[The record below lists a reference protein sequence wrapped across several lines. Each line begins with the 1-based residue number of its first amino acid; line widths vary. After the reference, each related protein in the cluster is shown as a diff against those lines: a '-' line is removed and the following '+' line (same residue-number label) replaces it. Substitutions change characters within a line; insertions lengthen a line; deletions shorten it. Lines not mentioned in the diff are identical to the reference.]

1 MKHILLLILPLF
13 FLSKNSE
20 AQSFSW
26 LNSAGGTSED
36 LSARVVKGTK
46 NFYLYGTFE
55 GTLDINNTQS
65 GNLIQLVNQ
74 SWGSDIFLISAD
86 SLGKVVW
93 AKSFGSSGY
102 DSIMGSIRFNKTDS
116 TIMLISTHTSD
127 LHYGASPTDFIS
139 LFNGAG
145 QSVAFLKIKENGDVV
160 KAKTSTEFGIG
171 FQYLND
177 VQQNDST
184 FFLSGLFSGDLLFS
198 KKNGSGDTTISG
210 IPFGSGMQPCLIS
223 LDKNFKFNFYTT
235 TPQRILKI
243 ELDSLGN
250 IYGIGDNA
258 DVTYANSNAF
268 LIKYSKKGSFKY
280 IKQLT
285 NPPITFGQYSY
296 LNIISNNNI
305 SFTSYSSDT
314 TKFDGI
320 NLYTS
325 PLSNW
330 TSHSQNEYFSL
341 RVDSL
346 GNLVKIIPFQLGT
359 TLLNQA
365 SLNVNSLGETYF
377 TIPFSGT
384 VTINNTDYV
393 SVGGTDVLLLSY
405 DINGNTNWLQS
416 FGSTGND
423 YCNSITFDN
432 TNNPILHGTFE
443 SSITVSQSGFK
454 ANSPLSIN
462 SNGGKDVFY
471 AKINRTQVASTSL
484 LSYYTSQNMLKL
496 YPSPA
501 SSKLH
506 IAIYDA
512 NEKYTLEIFN
522 AMGQL
527 VLAKSINANLSEI
540 DVTSFDSGMYSYKIH
555 NSNMNEFGKII
566 IQH

>member
-1 MKHILLLILPLF
+1 MKKILLLIIPIF
-13 FLSKNSE
+13 FTIQKIE

-26 LNSAGGTSED
+26 MNSAGGTFED
-36 LSARVVKGTK
+36 LSAKVVKGTK

-65 GNLIQLVNQ
+65 GDPIQLVNQ

-102 DSIMGSIRFNKTDS
+102 DSIMGSIRFNKVDS
-116 TIMLISTHTSD
+116 TVMLISTHTSD
-127 LHYGASPTDFIS
+127 LYYGSSPTDFIG

-160 KAKTSTEFGIG
+160 KVKTSTEFGVG

-198 KKNGSGDTTISG
+198 KKTGVGDTTITG
-210 IPFGSGMQPCLIS
+210 IPFGSGMQSCIVS
-223 LDKNFKFNFYTT
+223 LDKNFKFNFLTV
-235 TPQRILKI
+235 TPQRVLKM

-250 IYGIGDNA
+250 IYGIGDNEL
-258 DVTYANSNAF
+258 NAF
-268 LIKYSKKGSFKY
+268 LIKYTKQGTLKY
-280 IKQLT
+280 FKQLT
-285 NPPITFGQYSY
+285 NPPITFAKYSY

-305 SFTSYSSDT
+305 SFSSYSSDT
-314 TKFDGI
+314 TKFNGI

-330 TSHSQNEYFSL
+330 TTHSQNEYFSL

-346 GNLVKIIPFQLGT
+346 GNLVKIIPFQIGT
-359 TLLNQA
+359 PLLNQS
-365 SLNVNSLGETYF
+365 SLNVNTLGETYF

-384 VTINNTDYV
+384 VTINNTNYV

-416 FGSTGND
+416 FGSTGDD

-432 TNNPILHGTFE
+432 ANNPILHGTFE

-454 ANSPLSIN
+454 TASPLSIN

-471 AKINRTQVASTSL
+471 AKINRTLVVPTSL
-484 LSYYTSQNMLKL
+484 SPNSSKSFIIKVFPNPASNKL
-496 YPSPA
+496 YIKA
-501 SSKLH
+501 SETN
-506 IAIYDA
+506 D
-512 NEKYTLEIFN
+512 KYTLELFN
-522 AMGQL
+522 VMGQL
-527 VLAKSINANLSEI
+527 VLRNNLISSVSEI
-540 DVTSFDSGMYSYKIH
+540 DISSFDSGIYTYKIY
-555 NSNMNEFGKII
+555 NNNTNECGKTL